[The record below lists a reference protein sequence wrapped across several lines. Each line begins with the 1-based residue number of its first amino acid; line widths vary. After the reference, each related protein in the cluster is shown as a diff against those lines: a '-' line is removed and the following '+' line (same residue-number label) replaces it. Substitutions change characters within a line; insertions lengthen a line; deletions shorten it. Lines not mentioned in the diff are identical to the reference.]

1 MPTEP
6 VLYEAMYII
15 DTALEEDQTAEV
27 VSAFEA
33 AVVEAGGEVKNTLP
47 FGRKRLAYEIKGHAE
62 GLYMLTYFET
72 DQQNAVQVLSREA
85 AMIEPIIRFVVCVA
99 KPGAIFTGQVKAPA
113 VEAIVAD
120 AAEGAEAPVS
130 EVEGAPEGEAA
141 VEAEAAA
148 DTSDAEDTDAE
159 PAVEAEAVV
168 EPEAEAVVEPEA
180 EATVEPE
187 AEVAEDAVSDDAEAA
202 DDADEQS

>member
-15 DTALEEDQTAEV
+15 DTALEEDQIAEV

-33 AVVEAGGEVKNTLP
+33 AVVEAGGQVKNTLP

-85 AMIEPIIRFVVCVA
+85 SMIEPIIRFVVCVA
-99 KPGAIFTGQVKAPA
+99 KPGAIFTGQVKPPA
-113 VEAIVAD
+113 VDAII
-120 AAEGAEAPVS
+120 AEGAEAPV
-130 EVEGAPEGEAA
+130 
-141 VEAEAAA
+141 AEAG
-148 DTSDAEDTDAE
+148 DASESA
-159 PAVEAEAVV
+159 
-168 EPEAEAVVEPEA
+168 PEAEVA
-180 EATVEPE
+180 VEPE
-187 AEVAEDAVSDDAEAA
+187 AEVAVEPEAEPEAADAEAA
-202 DDADEQS
+202 EAEGAAADDAGADEGEAAEDAAADAGEQS

>member
-15 DTALEEDQTAEV
+15 DTALEEDQIAEV

-33 AVVEAGGEVKNTLP
+33 AVVEAGGEVKNSLP

-85 AMIEPIIRFVVCVA
+85 SMIEPIIRFVVCVA
-99 KPGAIFTGQVKAPA
+99 KPNAIFTGQARPPA
-113 VEAIVAD
+113 VEAIV
-120 AAEGAEAPVS
+120 AEGAEAPVS
-130 EVEGAPEGEAA
+130 DIEGAPESEPAAEAEVA
-141 VEAEAAA
+141 VE
-148 DTSDAEDTDAE
+148 
-159 PAVEAEAVV
+159 PQAEAVV
-168 EPEAEAVVEPEA
+168 EPEV

-187 AEVAEDAVSDDAEAA
+187 AETDTPDAEDTDAEAA
-202 DDADEQS
+202 EDADEQS